1 MRPIDI
7 GILIVVAILLLLALR
22 SAIRHYTGKGGG
34 CCGCSGGSCGSCGS
48 DGNAGARGEDL
59 SKKAVTAGTP
69 SKIMRIEGMHCANC
83 KKSVEKALTA
93 QNGLGVTGIHAPE
106 PEFVVLQ
113 LRAVLDGFPVHA
125 AKTGMLFSAGIINAL
140 ADALRDRS
148 FPLVVDPVSV
158 SQSGSRLLREDAV
171 EALKERMIPGCDLLT
186 PNRPEAE
193 MLTGMTI
200 SCADDAAAAGEALI
214 RMGAKAVLIKGGH
227 MESSIVVT
235 DCLCQAGQAPKFL
248 PQPKVE
254 TNNNHGTGCTL
265 SAAIA
270 TGLGHGLP
278 LQVAVTR
285 AQEFL
290 NLALRKSYA
299 PGKGCGPVNHAARR

>member
-1 MRPIDI
+1 MRTPN
-7 GILIVVAILLLLALR
+7 ILTIAG
-22 SAIRHYTGKGGG
+22 SDSGGG
-34 CCGCSGGSCGSCGS
+34 AGIQADLKTIMAL
-48 DGNAGARGEDL
+48 DGY
-59 SKKAVTAGTP
+59 
-69 SKIMRIEGMHCANC
+69 GM
-83 KKSVEKALTA
+83 SVITALTA

-125 AKTGMLFSAGIINAL
+125 AKTGMLFSADIINAL

-148 FPLVVDPVSV
+148 FPLVVDPVPV

-214 RMGAKAVLIKGGH
+214 GMGAKAVLIKGGH

-299 PGKGCGPVNHAARR
+299 PGKGCGPVNHAARRQASLQN

>member
-1 MRPIDI
+1 MRTPN
-7 GILIVVAILLLLALR
+7 ILTIAG
-22 SAIRHYTGKGGG
+22 SDSGGG
-34 CCGCSGGSCGSCGS
+34 AGIQADLKAIMALGGY
-48 DGNAGARGEDL
+48 
-59 SKKAVTAGTP
+59 
-69 SKIMRIEGMHCANC
+69 GM
-83 KKSVEKALTA
+83 SVITALTA

-299 PGKGCGPVNHAARR
+299 PGKGCGPVNHAARRQTSLQN

>member
-1 MRPIDI
+1 MRTPN
-7 GILIVVAILLLLALR
+7 ILTIAG
-22 SAIRHYTGKGGG
+22 SDSGGG
-34 CCGCSGGSCGSCGS
+34 AGIQADLKTIMAL
-48 DGNAGARGEDL
+48 DGY
-59 SKKAVTAGTP
+59 
-69 SKIMRIEGMHCANC
+69 GM
-83 KKSVEKALTA
+83 SVITALTA

-113 LRAVLDGFPVHA
+113 LRAVLA
-125 AKTGMLFSAGIINAL
+125 GMLFSAGIINAL

-200 SCADDAAAAGEALI
+200 SCSDDAAAAGEALI

-235 DCLCQAGQAPKFL
+235 DCLCQAGQAPS
-248 PQPKVE
+248 PRWRP
-254 TNNNHGTGCTL
+254 TTTTAP
-265 SAAIA
+265 AAPCRPPSPPALA
-270 TGLGHGLP
+270 TACP
-278 LQVAVTR
+278 CR
-285 AQEFL
+285 W
-290 NLALRKSYA
+290 
-299 PGKGCGPVNHAARR
+299 P

>member
-1 MRPIDI
+1 M
-7 GILIVVAILLLLALR
+7 
-22 SAIRHYTGKGGG
+22 
-34 CCGCSGGSCGSCGS
+34 
-48 DGNAGARGEDL
+48 
-59 SKKAVTAGTP
+59 
-69 SKIMRIEGMHCANC
+69 
-83 KKSVEKALTA
+83 
-93 QNGLGVTGIHAPE
+93 
-106 PEFVVLQ
+106 LQ

-254 TNNNHGTGCTL
+254 TNNNHGTGCRHRHRPWPRP
-265 SAAIA
+265 APAGGRDPRPGI
-270 TGLGHGLP
+270 P
-278 LQVAVTR
+278 QPCP
-285 AQEFL
+285 AQE
-290 NLALRKSYA
+290 LRARQGLRARQPRRPPPGIIAKLTG
-299 PGKGCGPVNHAARR
+299 GKGCGKGTSCA